1 MAVSGAGGIGPDG
14 AAAVVKATERAR
26 IGELQTELRSTQL
39 KLKETQLQLKELQ
52 MRGLGSGATA
62 DGHSGKQVAGLT
74 PQQLAGITEAMESS
88 YGVAMN
94 AHAMVVGELQELKKS
109 GEELKS
115 LVRGFIHTGGRAS
128 VADGGRAGPSESDS
142 KSQQTARGGQWVK
155 LANVENGTSFEA
167 SLEVTHSQTHD
178 VCCIF

>member
-1 MAVSGAGGIGPDG
+1 
-14 AAAVVKATERAR
+14 
-26 IGELQTELRSTQL
+26 
-39 KLKETQLQLKELQ
+39 
-52 MRGLGSGATA
+52 
-62 DGHSGKQVAGLT
+62 
-74 PQQLAGITEAMESS
+74 
-88 YGVAMN
+88 MN